1 MQRQSR
7 AIPIS
12 IRALRRIAVL
22 LAIFT
27 TSCGSK
33 PEPKVTGPV
42 WAGTT
47 LRVNCPNGPAR
58 TLIDRHAAGW
68 ARLQKV
74 TLTVGDFP
82 DADLV
87 VFTPADLGRLAE
99 GGIISPLP
107 ESVTGSELWAGQL
120 RLYRNKLLLWGA
132 TPYALP
138 LLGDATFVIYRK
150 DLFEA
155 AKRKA
160 PSSFAEFG
168 LIAKQFSDE
177 RKRSVLPAL
186 PTDDDGLDRLFHS
199 VAAAFAV
206 MPVNE
211 NDFRRRSGD
220 TSELFAFH
228 RDVTTGAPR
237 LTDPGFVAALEWL
250 KNLAPLRAKSGTL
263 AENFG
268 ADDAVMAIGSLA
280 DLASLQPA
288 AHPGRY
294 SVAPICTGPAG
305 ERVPYI
311 GPGGAFIGLAKNA
324 KNQSAALALALQLS
338 GPTVSFEVVHDP
350 VFGSAPFRSVHLAE
364 HRDGWFNYGLDAIGT
379 ATLLEALREVSEPR
393 AINAPLRMRMPDQ
406 IEYRKVLLDGV
417 RHCLAKDG
425 ESAKALKDIDARWR
439 EMDAA
444 HPMDRKTMYLKSLTL
459 RP

>member
-1 MQRQSR
+1 VQRQSR
-7 AIPIS
+7 AIPKCIS
-12 IRALRRIAVL
+12 AAPWILVL
-22 LAIFT
+22 LAIFA

-33 PEPKVTGPV
+33 PEPKVAGPV

-74 TLTVGDFP
+74 TLSVGDFP
-82 DADLV
+82 DAD
-87 VFTPADLGRLAE
+87 VFVFGPGELGRLAE
-99 GGIISPLP
+99 GGILAPLP
-107 ESVTGSELWAGQL
+107 DSVTGSELWTGQL

-138 LLGDATFVIYRK
+138 ILGDATFVIYRE
-150 DLFEA
+150 DVFRA
-155 AKRKA
+155 AKRK
-160 PSSFAEFG
+160 PPTSFAEF
-168 LIAKQFSDE
+168 AATARQFFDE

-186 PTDDDGLDRLFHS
+186 PADDDNLDRLFHV

-228 RDVTTGAPR
+228 RDVTSGAPR
-237 LTDPGFVAALEWL
+237 LTDPGFVAALDWL
-250 KNLAPLRAKSGTL
+250 KNLAPLRAKTGTL
-263 AENFG
+263 AETFA
-268 ADDAVMAIGSLA
+268 ADDAVMAFGSLA

-288 AHPGRY
+288 THPGRY
-294 SVAPICTGPAG
+294 SVAPICSGPAG

-311 GPGGAFIGLAKNA
+311 GPDGAFIGLAKKA
-324 KNQSAALALALQLS
+324 KNQSAALALAQHLT

-350 VFGSAPFRSVHLAE
+350 VFGSAPFRNVHLSE

-393 AINAPLRMRMPDQ
+393 AINAPFRMRMPDQ
-406 IEYRKVLLDGV
+406 MEYRKVLLDGV
-417 RHCLAKDG
+417 RHCLADDG
-425 ESAKALKDIDARWR
+425 ESAKALKDIDARWQ

-459 RP
+459 RR